1 MKKWF
6 ISGTL
11 VTLAFLAFTSL
22 PFTRL
27 ALPGPALPS
36 TVLAETTETNI
47 LGAAGPTT
55 GFADYKLLTPI
66 SHGDLTIFP
75 VVSAT
80 SHDTTQFLT
89 LDEGIRSGEVQ
100 VMEHGAVGRMIR
112 PTPGGRPQGQI
123 YADSARVNQ
132 LVLVNNSKRPLV
144 LLAGEVVTG
153 GKQDRV
159 VGKDRIIPAESDPVD
174 LSVFCVEHG
183 RWVGANGKFDT
194 HASVMAQPSV
204 RKRAMADADQ
214 RKVWDAVSEAKMG
227 MANKASAYVTGG
239 IVGQPV
245 PSASPQ
251 MALSLR
257 ELDSTSSYAKVIEND
272 AVKQQMQ
279 AVTEP
284 MEKSFESVIKQLR
297 NQNAVGVVVAIRGR
311 VVWADI
317 FASNALLSKYWPKLL
332 QSYAAESLTVAG
344 ISGEANMK
352 DAQSFLNNWEA
363 RHETADS
370 EPGLYRQRELIGDR
384 FRAFELTSLLE
395 KREFDVH
402 LSKMAE

>member
-1 MKKWF
+1 MKRLLVW
-6 ISGTL
+6 GTL
-11 VTLAFLAFTSL
+11 VTLAFL
-22 PFTRL
+22 PFT
-27 ALPGPALPS
+27 ALP
-36 TVLAETTETNI
+36 TETRTL
-47 LGAAGPTT
+47 LGDPSAPRG
-55 GFADYKLLTPI
+55 DYKLLAPI

-80 SHDTTQFLT
+80 THDTAQFLT

-100 VMEHGAVGRMIR
+100 VMERGNIGGMIR
-112 PTPGGRPQGQI
+112 HRPHERP
-123 YADSARVNQ
+123 YTDSAQVNQ
-132 LVLVNNSKRPLV
+132 LVLVNSSKRPLI

-159 VGKDRIIPAESDPVD
+159 VGKDRIVPAESDPVD

-204 RKRAMADADQ
+204 RKKVMADADQ
-214 RKVWDAVSEAKMG
+214 SKVWEAVSSAKTTM
-227 MANKASAYVTGG
+227 SARVATAPATSGDGLAGG
-239 IVGQPV
+239 AIGGAVGNISHPPGV
-245 PSASPQ
+245 YT
-251 MALSLR
+251 R
-257 ELDSTSSYAKVIEND
+257 ELDSTSSYAKVIENG

-279 AVTEP
+279 AITEP
-284 MEKSFESVIKQLR
+284 MQKAYESVIKQLR

-332 QSYAAESLTVAG
+332 DSYAAESLTVPG
-344 ISGEANMK
+344 TPGEASMK
-352 DAQSFLNNWEA
+352 DAEKFLNGWEA
-363 RHETADS
+363 RHETVDS
-370 EPGLYRQRELIGDR
+370 EPGLYRQRELVGDR
-384 FRAFELTSLLE
+384 FRAFELTSLLG
-395 KREFDVH
+395 RNEFDVH